1 MLSTQ
6 SARIFNIQKYSI
18 YDGPGIRTLVFFQG
32 CPLRCLWCSNPEG
45 QTTEPRILFRR
56 NLCVNCGACVPA
68 CPERL
73 HTLQEN
79 LAVHEVRRDG
89 CSGCGACVDACPQ
102 RALAV
107 CGRDMS
113 IAQILDVVMQ
123 DHEFY
128 LTSGG
133 GVTVGGGEPLMQW
146 QAVRDLLRACREQDV
161 HTALETSGF
170 AEPEALVGV
179 APFVNTFLYDI
190 KQVDSKVHQRLTGV
204 GNEKI
209 FRNLTHLLDSEAQVR
224 VRLPLINGCN
234 ADENSLAAVADFLA
248 PYRTAHHLL
257 GVDILPYHAMGVQK
271 YAHLGMEYG
280 ISGNPRIS
288 NVQLDRVH
296 AFFLSGGFNVSLV
309 RH

>member
-1 MLSTQ
+1 MPSTQ

-45 QTTEPRILFRR
+45 QTTEPIILFYR
-56 NLCVNCGACVPA
+56 NLCVNCGMCVPV

-73 HTLQEN
+73 HTLRGN
-79 LAVHEVRRDG
+79 PAMHDVRHAG

-102 RALAV
+102 RALAL
-107 CGRDMS
+107 CGHDMS
-113 IAQILDVVMQ
+113 IEQIMDVVMQ

-133 GVTVGGGEPLMQW
+133 GVTAGGGEPLMQW
-146 QAVRDLLRACREQDV
+146 QAVQNLLRACREQDV
-161 HTALETSGF
+161 HTVLETSGF
-170 AEPEALVGV
+170 AELEILVGI
-179 APFVNTFLYDI
+179 APFVNIFLYDI
-190 KQVDSKVHQRLTGV
+190 KQIDSKAHQKLTGI

-209 FRNLTHLLDSEAQVR
+209 LRNLTYLLDSGAQVR

-248 PYRTAHHLL
+248 PYRAARHLL

-288 NVQLDRVH
+288 DVQLDR
-296 AFFLSGGFNVSLV
+296 ARALFLSEGFNVSLS